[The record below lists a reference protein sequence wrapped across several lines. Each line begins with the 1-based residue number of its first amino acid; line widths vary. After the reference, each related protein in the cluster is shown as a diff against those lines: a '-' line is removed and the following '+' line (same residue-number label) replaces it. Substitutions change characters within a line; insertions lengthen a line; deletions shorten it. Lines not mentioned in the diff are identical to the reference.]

1 MRKIFGYEC
10 RRLLWNTFFF
20 GLLLVILFYGWQV
33 LNGVTVLGVSHTA
46 PFSPWS
52 FGDYLSQMLPLLWLG
67 ALFFLTF
74 FTSSAEERRA
84 VLTSATPFK
93 PSAYGL
99 VRCCSALAGTALLSF
114 AVVLLAAAFYSR
126 MFHWYGWS
134 SLLFPTLLTL
144 APPLI
149 FALGSGW
156 ALGRLQPR
164 LLYVW
169 MLAPFVCSALPLP
182 EALGLWDGSFFT
194 EYPLTLGKLDPAF
207 SAPAVVVLAQCISLA
222 AGVVLLVFQ
231 FERIGR
237 ICKGKTP
244 S

>member
-1 MRKIFGYEC
+1 MA
-10 RRLLWNTFFF
+10 W
-20 GLLLVILFYGWQV
+20 
-33 LNGVTVLGVSHTA
+33 
-46 PFSPWS
+46 SP
-52 FGDYLSQMLPLLWLG
+52 
-67 ALFFLTF
+67 
-74 FTSSAEERRA
+74 
-84 VLTSATPFK
+84 V
-93 PSAYGL
+93 
-99 VRCCSALAGTALLSF
+99 LSF

-169 MLAPFVCSALPLP
+169 MLAPFICSALPLP

-222 AGVVLLVFQ
+222 AGVVLLAFQ